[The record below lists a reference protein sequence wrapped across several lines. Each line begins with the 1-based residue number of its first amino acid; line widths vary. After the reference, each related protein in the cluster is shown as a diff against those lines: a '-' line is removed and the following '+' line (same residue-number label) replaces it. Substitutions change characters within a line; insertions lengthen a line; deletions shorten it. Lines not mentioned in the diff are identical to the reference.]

1 MNMHNPPRGPKGPNR
16 GQKND
21 GGGPRGRRPRVTPK
35 GRQVDTTA
43 LTEIE
48 ALLAERPR
56 RRDLLIEHL
65 HLIQD
70 KYGHLSAPHLTAL
83 AHLMRMSLTEV
94 YEVATFYSHFD
105 VVKDGPRRRR

>member
-1 MNMHNPPRGPKGPNR
+1 MNMHNPPRGPKGPAH
-16 GQKND
+16 GQKNG
-21 GGGPRGRRPRVTPK
+21 GGGPRGRRPRVAPK
-35 GRQVDTTA
+35 GRQVDTAA

-48 ALLAERPR
+48 ALLAGRPR

-105 VVKDGPRRRR
+105 VV